1 MGYISEYGLVEDR
14 KDRMNRPLIEKIIIL
29 VANCI
34 LVSMA
39 QQPSA
44 PIAAPRVPMSTVATN
59 VPPMPLF
66 ALPLGAK
73 VLIKDD
79 SGKTWRQNGIVTG
92 AVQTVQAAFSNQL
105 VKAKFKCKH
114 VIPLEEKTG
123 RVLEEWR
130 KGDQSLLLMLWPG
143 ENGMTMF
150 SWGISNE

>member
-1 MGYISEYGLVEDR
+1 MKTIAYILLPFAVGAAFAAAE
-14 KDRMNRPLIEKIIIL
+14 
-29 VANCI
+29 
-34 LVSMA
+34 
-39 QQPSA
+39 
-44 PIAAPRVPMSTVATN
+44 APRK
-59 VPPMPLF
+59 
-66 ALPLGAK
+66 ALPASADVTSASLPPPFVLPSGTK
-73 VLIKDD
+73 VLFKDE

>member
-1 MGYISEYGLVEDR
+1 MTFSMRIVPCFAVLCATLVLYASASGSTCVKPNDGVSCFHGSR
-14 KDRMNRPLIEKIIIL
+14 SVFDLPAGANIL
-29 VANCI
+29 
-34 LVSMA
+34 
-39 QQPSA
+39 
-44 PIAAPRVPMSTVATN
+44 
-59 VPPMPLF
+59 F
-66 ALPLGAK
+66 
-73 VLIKDD
+73 KDD

-92 AVQTVQAAFSNQL
+92 AVQTVQGAFSNQL